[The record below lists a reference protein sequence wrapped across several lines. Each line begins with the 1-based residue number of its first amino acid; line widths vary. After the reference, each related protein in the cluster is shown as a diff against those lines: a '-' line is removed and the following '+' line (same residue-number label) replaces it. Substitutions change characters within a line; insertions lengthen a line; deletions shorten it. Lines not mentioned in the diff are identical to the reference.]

1 MSDDGST
8 FTDQEFE
15 EYFGRDEPLPR
26 DRQLPRWARVTG
38 ILIAIVMFAG
48 GIVSLV
54 NELVNRPDVRE
65 PIDIAEQAWSRV
77 DDSPWGWLVDDIV
90 VVTIDEPRVGA
101 FVTNNPP
108 NGVIQVDRRPWTVEQ
123 LDELMDHEM
132 GHLMDF
138 ALWGSSSEG
147 RRNGLASE
155 AWAECA
161 AVDAGTRRTDAQ
173 DPGGEYH
180 CFEDELELFQE
191 AIAQVSQICK
201 TWSDL
206 ECRTLDE

>member
-1 MSDDGST
+1 MSDDGSM

-26 DRQLPRWARVTG
+26 ERKLPRWARVTG

-48 GIVSLV
+48 GIASLV

-65 PIDIAEQAWSRV
+65 PIDIAEQSWSRV

-108 NGVIQVDRRPWTVEQ
+108 NGVIQVDRRPWTVEK
-123 LDELMDHEM
+123 LDELMHHEM

-191 AIAQVSQICK
+191 EIAQMGQICK
-201 TWSDL
+201 TWGDL